1 MCMFRDLKASE
12 VECRVG
18 QASEKGLSLLLYKDA
33 RADMAIL
40 DETVGQARWQREHY
54 EVKGNL
60 YCRVGIKINDEW
72 IWKSDCGTESST
84 EAQKGESSD
93 AFKRACVNWS
103 IGRELYSAPFIWI
116 KKDDC
121 NIYTVQVNNK
131 TIYRCNDNFE
141 VSEIEIKEKTIVHL
155 VITNTTTH
163 KVVYTYGKKAPTV
176 PFPEAEAN
184 RKAPATTTPPNPAAM
199 KAPEKTPVEPPK
211 APTPANSSNLDA
223 ERQAAINFVVKQGAK
238 AGITLGQLYKTD
250 RAAYNEYAQYPESFE
265 MAKAITIINEWVG
278 AK

>member
-72 IWKSDCGTESST
+72 IWKSDCGTESNT

-141 VSEIEIKEKTIVHL
+141 VSEIEIKEKTIVRL
-155 VITNTTTH
+155 AITNATTR
-163 KVVYTYGKKAPTV
+163 KVVYTYGKKAPAV

-184 RKAPATTTPPNPAAM
+184 RKAPAKTTPPNPAAM

-211 APTPANSSNLDA
+211 APAPANSPNLDA
-223 ERQAAINFVVKQGAK
+223 ERQAAINFVIMQGKK

>member
-18 QASEKGLSLLLYKDA
+18 MQGASGLTLLLYKDA
-33 RADMAIL
+33 RVDMSIL
-40 DETVGQARWQREHY
+40 DETVGQENWQCKFY
-54 EVKGNL
+54 EFKGIL
-60 YCRVGIKINDEW
+60 FCSLGIRVNGEW
-72 IWKSDCGTESST
+72 IWKDDAGSESNT
-84 EAQKGESSD
+84 EAEKGNASD
-93 AFKRACVNWS
+93 ARKRAAVCWG

-116 KKDDC
+116 KKDD
-121 NIYTVQVNNK
+121 YTL
-131 TIYRCNDNFE
+131 NDKGKLKDSFS
-141 VSEIEIKEKTIVHL
+141 VKSIEIKDKIITALEIV
-155 VITNTTTH
+155 NNSTH
-163 KVVYTYGKKAPTV
+163 KVVYTYGKKAATV

-184 RKAPATTTPPNPAAM
+184 RKAPAKITPPNPAAM

-223 ERQAAINFVVKQGAK
+223 ERQAAINFVIMQGKK

-265 MAKAITIINEWVG
+265 MANAIKIINEWVG
-278 AK
+278 NR